1 MSLPNHCYCLLL
13 LLCSLSVSRTQA
25 QSDTLPGNLAL
36 NNAIQQYHAY
46 LTPEPGLYRGSQYV
60 IFPFPFKEGHPYFD
74 QDHMQT
80 GSVLYNGILYKDIPL
95 IYDLVRGLLVT
106 LDVSKAFKLSFI
118 NQQVDSF
125 TIQNHI
131 FIHLKDSLNPAVPR
145 HGFYEVLYNG
155 RITLLKK
162 EKKTIREDISFGILN
177 RYIDV
182 PPTGYYLKKDTT
194 WYTIY
199 NRKGL
204 FRALR
209 DKSQELKKFLRSNKI
224 KFKDD
229 KDNTL
234 IKSAIWYD
242 SHRQ

>member
-1 MSLPNHCYCLLL
+1 MSLPYQLYCCCL
-13 LLCSLSVSRTQA
+13 LLCSLSTLQTRA
-25 QSDTLPGNLAL
+25 QSDTLPSHLAL
-36 NNAIQQYHAY
+36 NNAIQQYHSY
-46 LTPEPGLYRGSQYV
+46 LTPEPGLYKGSQYV
-60 IFPFPFKEGHPYFD
+60 VFPFPFKEGHPYFD

-80 GSVLYNGILYKDIPL
+80 GSVLYNGILYKNVPL

-106 LDVSKAFKLSFI
+106 FDVSKTFKISFI

-125 TIQNHI
+125 TIQNHL
-131 FIHLKDSLNPAVPR
+131 FVHLKDSLNPALPR

-155 RITLLKK
+155 RTTLLKK
-162 EKKTIREDISFGILN
+162 EKKSIREDLSFSTIN
-177 RYIDV
+177 RYVDAN
-182 PPTGYYLKKDTT
+182 PTAYYLKKDST

-204 FRALR
+204 FRAFR

-224 KFKDD
+224 RFKDD

-234 IKSAIWYD
+234 IKSAAWYD
-242 SHRQ
+242 SLRP